1 MHFIKHLTKYVWFQV
16 GSSGSYYIYVMMYF
30 LNKAIC
36 CALVIASMFPFYSC
50 TMCTSNNNDEEQSQE
65 QPLNR
70 KPSQDSINQ
79 EAEKARQLIEEANS
93 EGYEAGYQNGKEDAL
108 NRASKYYRY
117 EGCDK
122 FSGPAYDTYKRSY
135 ENGYDEG
142 YKAGL
147 EELNQQESNNIRLQQ
162 QQQEEDQYQ
171 LEIQQQKQ
179 READDWYYR
188 EELDNA
194 YKVGYSKGV
203 MFGKYDAMNN
213 LSYGSNCKGSY
224 GDETDQR
231 IINAHA
237 KGLIEGYKHGYYSI
251 LPGY

>member
-1 MHFIKHLTKYVWFQV
+1 MKL
-16 GSSGSYYIYVMMYF
+16 F
-30 LNKAIC
+30 LNKVIYHF
-36 CALVIASMFPFYSC
+36 LVIVSMFLFYSC
-50 TMCTSNNNDEEQSQE
+50 TMCTSNNDDEEQSQE

-93 EGYEAGYQNGKEDAL
+93 EGYDAGYQNGKEDAL
-108 NRASKYYRY
+108 NRASKYYTY

-142 YKAGL
+142 YKVGL
-147 EELNQQESNNIRLQQ
+147 EELSQQESDNIRLQQ
-162 QQQEEDQYQ
+162 QQQEENQYQ
-171 LEIQQQKQ
+171 LEIRQQKE
-179 READDWYYR
+179 REVDEWYYR

-237 KGLIEGYKHGYYSI
+237 KGLVEGYRHGYYSSI
-251 LPGY
+251 NGY